1 MPPTRQPKISINSWG
16 SINMSDLYH
25 TLDKVLVQKIGLYD
39 ELIGVMKEE
48 WTSISEYSREKLE
61 NTLERKSS
69 LLGKVHE
76 LNHKREE
83 IVQAFAQK
91 LGRIQS
97 EVTLKT
103 IIGLKDNPWGN
114 RMAGCRE
121 KIRQQIKTINE
132 MNSENKQLINR
143 SSLTMKKSMSWLY
156 EVDMAYTPYYS
167 NGQLSEP
174 TMESRVVNTDV

>member
-1 MPPTRQPKISINSWG
+1 
-16 SINMSDLYH
+16 MSDLYH
-25 TLDKVLVQKIGLYD
+25 TLDEVLVQKIKLYD

-48 WTSISEYSREKLE
+48 WASISEYSREKLE

-69 LLGKVHE
+69 LLAKVHE
-76 LNHKREE
+76 VNHKREE
-83 IVQAFAQK
+83 IVQSFGQK
-91 LGRIQS
+91 LGLSQS

-114 RMAGCRE
+114 RMDTCRD
-121 KIRQQIKTINE
+121 KIREQIKTIND
-132 MNSENKQLINR
+132 MNLENKQLINR
-143 SSLTMKKSMSWLY
+143 SSLTLKKSMSWLY

>member
-1 MPPTRQPKISINSWG
+1 
-16 SINMSDLYH
+16 MSDLFQS
-25 TLDKVLVQKIGLYD
+25 LDAVLVQKIALYD

-61 NTLERKSS
+61 DALERKSS
-69 LLGKVHE
+69 LLAQVHE

-83 IVQAFAQK
+83 IVQAFAKK
-91 LGRIQS
+91 LGGMQS

-103 IIGLKDNPWGN
+103 IIGLKDNPWGD
-114 RMAGCRE
+114 RMASCRD
-121 KIRQQIKTINE
+121 KIREQINTINE

-143 SSLTMKKSMSWLY
+143 SSLAMKKSMSWLY
-156 EVDMAYTPYYS
+156 EVDTAYTPYYS

-174 TMESRVVNTDV
+174 TMESRVVNTDI

>member
-1 MPPTRQPKISINSWG
+1 
-16 SINMSDLYH
+16 MSDLYQ
-25 TLDKVLVQKIGLYD
+25 TLDEVLVQKIRLYD

-61 NTLERKSS
+61 DVLERKSS
-69 LLGKVHE
+69 LLAQVHE
-76 LNHKREE
+76 LNHRREE
-83 IVQAFAQK
+83 IVQTFTQK
-91 LGRIQS
+91 LGSEQS

-103 IIGLKDNPWGN
+103 IIGLKDNPLRD
-114 RMAGCRE
+114 RMTACRD
-121 KIRQQIKTINE
+121 KIREQINTINE
-132 MNSENKQLINR
+132 MNLENKLLINR

-156 EVDMAYTPYYS
+156 EVDTAYTPYYS

>member
-1 MPPTRQPKISINSWG
+1 
-16 SINMSDLYH
+16 MSDLYH
-25 TLDKVLVQKIGLYD
+25 TLDEVLVQKIELYD

-48 WTSISEYSREKLE
+48 WASISEYSREKLE
-61 NTLERKSS
+61 NALERKIS
-69 LLGKVHE
+69 LLARVHD

-83 IVQAFAQK
+83 IVKTFAEK
-91 LGRIQS
+91 MGRMQS

-103 IIGLKDNPWGN
+103 IIGLKDNPSGD
-114 RMAGCRE
+114 RMKACRE
-121 KIRQQIKTINE
+121 KIREQIETINE
-132 MNSENKQLINR
+132 INSKNKQLINR